1 MAATPPPAN
10 PPMDLREGGAK
21 FRNRVINPLMFRA
34 YMLAKMPVL
43 GVTGT
48 YLDEINTHH
57 CVATLPCGWTTKNL
71 FGQTFNAA
79 VLAAAETAS
88 VALLVLHIRNQD
100 ADVTPDVVEI
110 DSRFGDATLEEL
122 QLRCD
127 DGARYADFVARARH
141 TDEPIEETFTVVVN
155 DEHGETVHEVDLTW
169 RLS

>member
-1 MAATPPPAN
+1 MAATQPTN

-57 CVATLPCGWTTKNL
+57 CAATLPCGWTTKNL
-71 FGQTFNAA
+71 FGETFNAA
-79 VLAAAETAS
+79 VLAAAETTS

-100 ADVTPDVVEI
+100 ADVKPEVVEI
-110 DSRFGDATLEEL
+110 DSKFGRPKLEEL
-122 QLRCD
+122 KLRCS
-127 DGARYADFVARARH
+127 DGARYADFVARAKDA
-141 TDEPIEETFTVVVN
+141 DEPIEETFAVEIR
-155 DEHGETVHEVDLTW
+155 DEHGREAHEVEITW

>member
-1 MAATPPPAN
+1 
-10 PPMDLREGGAK
+10 
-21 FRNRVINPLMFRA
+21 
-34 YMLAKMPVL
+34 
-43 GVTGT
+43 
-48 YLDEINTHH
+48 
-57 CVATLPCGWTTKNL
+57 
-71 FGQTFNAA
+71 
-79 VLAAAETAS
+79 

>member
-1 MAATPPPAN
+1 MAATQPAN
-10 PPMDLREGGAK
+10 PPMDLREGGEK

-57 CVATLPCGWTTKNL
+57 CAATLPCGWTTKNL
-71 FGQTFNAA
+71 FGETFNAA
-79 VLAAAETAS
+79 VLAAAETTS

-100 ADVTPDVVEI
+100 ADVKPEVVEI
-110 DSRFGDATLEEL
+110 DSKFGPAKLEEL
-122 QLRCD
+122 HLRCD
-127 DGARYADFVARARH
+127 DGARYADFVARAI
-141 TDEPIEETFTVVVN
+141 DEGGPIEQTFPVSVR
-155 DEHGETVHEVDLTW
+155 DKHGEDVHEISITW

>member
-1 MAATPPPAN
+1 MAATEETN

-21 FRNRVINPLMFRA
+21 FRNRVVNPLMFRA

-57 CVATLPCGWTTKNL
+57 CAATLPCGWTTKNL
-71 FGQTFNAA
+71 FGETFNAA
-79 VLAAAETAS
+79 VLAAAETTS

-100 ADVTPDVVEI
+100 ADVKPEVIEI
-110 DSRFGDATLEEL
+110 KSKFGRPKLEEL
-122 QLRCD
+122 KLRCN
-127 DGARYADFVARARH
+127 DGARYADLVARAERA
-141 TDEPIEETFTVVVN
+141 DEPVEDTFSVQIRN
-155 DEHGETVHEVDLTW
+155 QHGEDVHDVEITC

>member
-1 MAATPPPAN
+1 MAENPQPN

-57 CVATLPCGWTTKNL
+57 CAATLPCGWTTKNL
-71 FGQTFNAA
+71 FGEMFNAA
-79 VLAAAETAS
+79 VLAAAETTS
-88 VALLVLHIRNQD
+88 VALLVLHIRNQG
-100 ADVTPDVVEI
+100 ADVKPEVVEI
-110 DSRFGDATLEEL
+110 DSKFGTRKLEEL
-122 QLRCD
+122 KLRCN
-127 DGARYADFVARARH
+127 DGARYADFVARAK
-141 TDEPIEETFTVVVN
+141 DASGPIEETFEVDVRDQRG
-155 DEHGETVHEVDLTW
+155 DEVHEIEITW

>member
-1 MAATPPPAN
+1 MVTTAPNN
-10 PPMDLREGGAK
+10 PPMDLREGGSK

-71 FGQTFNAA
+71 FGETFNAA
-79 VLAAAETAS
+79 VLAAAETTS

-100 ADVTPDVVEI
+100 ADVKPEVVEI
-110 DSRFGDATLEEL
+110 DSKFDPAKLEEL
-122 QLRCD
+122 TLRCD
-127 DGARYADFVARARH
+127 DGARYADFVARAVDA
-141 TDEPIEETFTVVVN
+141 DEPIEQSFAVEVR
-155 DEHGETVHEVDLTW
+155 DKQGHELHDIEITW